1 MMDERDEITH
11 ESFGMVGISRV
22 QGQTN
27 LVGMDFPVQSF
38 ITLKIHEAR
47 LERNLSRNWWFA
59 GKLIAEIHMSETQF
73 ASMIMSPNQGSGV
86 PCTLDYVR
94 EGPGKNVAD
103 PPKHMIDI
111 EGLKSEVSAQAEEA
125 RVALNALQDKLSAM
139 ANGGSVSKAAV
150 RDAQGLLQAA
160 MQHAG
165 SNLKFRE
172 EQGVQAIQKAAEKAK
187 MEVAAYADVLL
198 HKSGLAALAQN
209 NGALDK
215 PLEIEGNG

>member
-1 MMDERDEITH
+1 
-11 ESFGMVGISRV
+11 
-22 QGQTN
+22 
-27 LVGMDFPVQSF
+27 
-38 ITLKIHEAR
+38 
-47 LERNLSRNWWFA
+47 
-59 GKLIAEIHMSETQF
+59 
-73 ASMIMSPNQGSGV
+73 
-86 PCTLDYVR
+86 
-94 EGPGKNVAD
+94 
-103 PPKHMIDI
+103 
-111 EGLKSEVSAQAEEA
+111 
-125 RVALNALQDKLSAM
+125 M